1 MTDQIRQILTQS
13 AGIPAE
19 SLPIDADLYQAG
31 LKSLATVRVMMA
43 LENTFQVEFS
53 SELLGRDTFATIGRI
68 EQVMRQLGASHVA
81 A

>member
-1 MTDQIRQILTQS
+1 MTEQIRQILTQS
-13 AGIPAE
+13 AGVPAE

-43 LENTFQVEFS
+43 LESTFHIEFS

-68 EQVMRQLGASHVA
+68 EQAVRQLGACYDA

>member
-13 AGIPAE
+13 AGISAE

-43 LENTFQVEFS
+43 LESTFQVEFS
-53 SELLGRDTFATIGRI
+53 SELWDATRLPLLVGSSRSC
-68 EQVMRQLGASHVA
+68 AS
-81 A
+81 